1 MFENRENF
9 LNLEPSAGTLVVWGE
24 GYRAAELMRRIPWT
38 DEVDV
43 FYSGDC
49 DSHGFEMLRQVRQ
62 VAPHTQ
68 SVFMDIETVEANWEF
83 GVEEPT
89 SAFRSVATNLLN
101 HGEAK
106 GLALLQEH
114 SIRIEQQL
122 IQGQKERL
130 SDIGLGP
137 AILGA
142 QDTNLPK
149 PGFMPSATL

>member
-1 MFENRENF
+1 
-9 LNLEPSAGTLVVWGE
+9 
-24 GYRAAELMRRIPWT
+24 
-38 DEVDV
+38 
-43 FYSGDC
+43 
-49 DSHGFEMLRQVRQ
+49 MLRQVRQ